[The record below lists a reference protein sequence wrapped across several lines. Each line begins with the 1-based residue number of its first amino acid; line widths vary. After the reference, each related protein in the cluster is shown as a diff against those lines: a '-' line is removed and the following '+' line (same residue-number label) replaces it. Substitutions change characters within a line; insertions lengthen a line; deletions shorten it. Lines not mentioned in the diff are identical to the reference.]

1 MNDSA
6 SQIWHLFDSP
16 IECITVRTVPELLA
30 LSNDSSEQKSS
41 LLGITSC
48 LVKFQILQAIC
59 LINHYSAATLRNKL
73 ASSFS

>member
-16 IECITVRTVPELLA
+16 IECITMRAVPELLA

-59 LINHYSAATLRNKL
+59 LVNHYSAATLRNKL
-73 ASSFS
+73 AI